1 MAEDAIRQ
9 LRVDLAAA
17 HRMAVLDNLNEGTWN
32 HFSAALPGAGGRML
46 VTPAERHW
54 RQVTA
59 GNLVLVGRDG
69 ARLSEGCDYDPAAY
83 HIHHPI
89 HAARKDAVC
98 ILHAHPPYATALSM
112 IEGGR
117 VAMAD
122 QNALPL
128 FDRIAYDDVY
138 DGFILDQAQERRLV
152 EVTGNARAL
161 FLRNHG
167 VLVIGPTV
175 AEAYTDLYQLERAC
189 RFQCLAAGFGGRL
202 RTIPPE
208 IGLAAARAADESGY
222 KPAHFR
228 AMKRLLDAEQPDYLG

>member
-1 MAEDAIRQ
+1 MRG
-9 LRVDLAAA
+9 LREDLAAA

-32 HFSAALPGAGGRML
+32 HFSVAVPGVPGRML

-59 GNLVLVGRDG
+59 GNLVLVEHDG
-69 ARLSEGCDYDPAAY
+69 SRLSDGCDYDAAAY

-89 HAARKDAVC
+89 HAARADAVC
-98 ILHAHPPYATALSM
+98 ILHAHPPHATALSM
-112 IEGGR
+112 VAGGR
-117 VAMAD
+117 LAMAD

-138 DGFILDQAQERRLV
+138 DGFILDKRQEPRLV
-152 EVTGNARAL
+152 ELAATARVV

-167 VLVIGPTV
+167 VLVIGPTI

-189 RFQCLAAGFGGRL
+189 MFQHLAAGFGGTL
-202 RTIPPE
+202 RAVGRE
-208 IGLAAARAADESGY
+208 IGLATARAADENGY
-222 KPAHFR
+222 KHAHFR
-228 AMKRLLDAEQPDYLG
+228 AMKRLLDAEQPDYRT